1 MEDDSMKNCHIKVLC
16 KYMYKHKYHSI
27 QWHNVFINSV
37 LSNLFD
43 GLRGTVLIKHGNN

>member
-16 KYMYKHKYHSI
+16 KYMYKNTHLYI
-27 QWHNVFINSV
+27 TPLLPTEFYQI
-37 LSNLFD
+37 LFD